1 MTPPETPAPQ
11 SGEPS
16 HALGAGAE
24 YSRDPNGNQR
34 EFSALCEAVER
45 LAGGATTG
53 EAIEAA
59 LARLAGPE
67 GIGFARALWLEVDA
81 DRLALRG
88 ARVAGA
94 VPAGAADALQR
105 LAIPLEDGGAH
116 PLVRALRDGGPRR
129 LAELP
134 GEDEFGPALRTCAG
148 NGPFVLAPVAV
159 DGRARG
165 LLVLAGDGA
174 APAAGAAF
182 LARALGREME
192 RIEAGAERRR
202 LTDRLGRLGEHARS
216 ALTATSLP
224 DVLSATVRGAVRL
237 VGGDAGLLWTW
248 DEREGRLQLAV
259 SVPGRVVAGLAE
271 ALPGGAAHAA
281 LPAVVLPLHAFGDVL
296 GVLAVVG
303 RAASDGGGPDRFAAE
318 EESLLATLAGYAAVG
333 LRNAQLA
340 ERVRGSE
347 RRQREM
353 RAEFARVE
361 KLAHLGELTTRLAH
375 DLRNPAAAIRGFARR
390 IDRALPKESPQREVA
405 RLIAREA
412 RRIEALLADPL
423 QLARDARPRLALR
436 SLNRIVQD
444 AIVEAREEIQGHG
457 VRLEEAYAEPMPE
470 LLLDAERVRLAVL
483 NILRC
488 VVGDAR
494 PEQALR
500 VETLVQGE
508 RVLLEIAAAGE
519 PPRGETVDRL
529 FAPFGCTGQ
538 AGAGLGLS
546 VAQQIVNEHGGEV
559 SVRAEAEWRAI
570 FTLSFPIQDNRERR
584 RPGDRRGGRDRRR
597 PAAGDPDR

>member
-1 MTPPETPAPQ
+1 
-11 SGEPS
+11 
-16 HALGAGAE
+16 
-24 YSRDPNGNQR
+24 
-34 EFSALCEAVER
+34 
-45 LAGGATTG
+45 
-53 EAIEAA
+53 
-59 LARLAGPE
+59 
-67 GIGFARALWLEVDA
+67 
-81 DRLALRG
+81 
-88 ARVAGA
+88 
-94 VPAGAADALQR
+94 
-105 LAIPLEDGGAH
+105 
-116 PLVRALRDGGPRR
+116 VRALRDSGPRR

-271 ALPGGAAHAA
+271 ALPGLAQLAQACARGGAATVYPDLRRVAALPWGAAHAA